1 MTVIGQVLD
10 TDTLCYKNN
19 TVYQELIIKTASNF
33 KKQEIEQLHAHR
45 KEEERLQTDQKIEV
59 INAQKEAD
67 IEKMKL
73 RNELRKERDAA
84 KAVST
89 FVDGDGTDKIE
100 SYREAMRNGTVG
112 KNVGKAL
119 GFPWVREGFDT
130 GLVGPTDSGKSTFV
144 MQIAIAIAKGKCDI
158 KLAPEWYG

>member
-1 MTVIGQVLD
+1 
-10 TDTLCYKNN
+10 
-19 TVYQELIIKTASNF
+19 
-33 KKQEIEQLHAHR
+33 
-45 KEEERLQTDQKIEV
+45 
-59 INAQKEAD
+59 
-67 IEKMKL
+67 MKL

-144 MQIAIAIAKGKCDI
+144 MQIAIAIAKGNVT
-158 KLAPEWYG
+158 

>member
-1 MTVIGQVLD
+1 M
-10 TDTLCYKNN
+10 
-19 TVYQELIIKTASNF
+19 
-33 KKQEIEQLHAHR
+33 
-45 KEEERLQTDQKIEV
+45 QTDQKIEV

-100 SYREAMRNGTVG
+100 SYREAMRM
-112 KNVGKAL
+112 
-119 GFPWVREGFDT
+119 VR
-130 GLVGPTDSGKSTFV
+130 
-144 MQIAIAIAKGKCDI
+144 
-158 KLAPEWYG
+158 